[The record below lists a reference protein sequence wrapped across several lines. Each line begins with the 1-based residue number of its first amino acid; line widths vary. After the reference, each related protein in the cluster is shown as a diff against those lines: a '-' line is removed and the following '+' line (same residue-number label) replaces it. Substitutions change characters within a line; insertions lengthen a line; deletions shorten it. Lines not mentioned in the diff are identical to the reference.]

1 MSSPVLEF
9 EQVSLTLGEG
19 VGRTDALVDIN
30 LQVAA
35 GELVAITGRSGSGK
49 SSLLNVAGGLHSS
62 SSGAVRVNG
71 VDLSALS
78 ATELAIQR
86 RRSVGF
92 VFQDLNLIA
101 SLTAAENVALALEL
115 DGVRVAEARAEA
127 ESALTAVELDGLG
140 KRFPDELSG
149 GQRQRVAIAR
159 GLVGERKLLLA
170 DEPTGALD
178 EVTGESIMEILR
190 RRCDAGAAA
199 LLVTHDP
206 SIAAWGDRV
215 VRLRDG
221 RIDSV
226 TERPKVAADPTDW
239 QASSVVADIADRRTS

>member
-1 MSSPVLEF
+1 MADIVLEF
-9 EQVSLTLGEG
+9 QQVSLTLGEG
-19 VGRTDALVDIN
+19 AGRTDALVDVN

-49 SSLLNVAGGLHSS
+49 SSLLNVAGGLHTA
-62 SSGAVRVNG
+62 SSGVVRVDG

-78 ATELAIQR
+78 PKQLSAQR
-86 RRSVGF
+86 RRSIGF

-101 SLTAAENVALALEL
+101 SLTAAENIALPMEL
-115 DGVRVAEARAEA
+115 DGMRPAEARRHAED
-127 ESALTAVELDGLG
+127 ALTAVELDGLG
-140 KRFPDELSG
+140 RRFPDQLSG

-159 GLVGERKLLLA
+159 GLVGDRRLLLA

-178 EVTGESIMEILR
+178 EITGEGIMEIMR
-190 RRCDAGAAA
+190 RRCDEGAAA

-221 RIDSV
+221 RIESV
-226 TERPKVAADPTDW
+226 TDRPSTPVEPIDW
-239 QASSVVADIADRRTS
+239 HAS

>member
-1 MSSPVLEF
+1 MSNEVVLEF

-19 VGRTDALVDIN
+19 AGRTDALVDVN
-30 LQVAA
+30 LTIAP

-49 SSLLNVAGGLHSS
+49 SSLLNVAGGLHTA
-62 SSGAVRVNG
+62 SSGAVRVDG

-78 ATELAIQR
+78 PTELAARR

-101 SLTAAENVALALEL
+101 SLTAAENVSLPMEL
-115 DGVRVAEARAEA
+115 DGMRPAEARTHAE
-127 ESALTAVELDGLG
+127 EALTAVELDGLG
-140 KRFPDELSG
+140 KRFPDQLSG

-159 GLVGERKLLLA
+159 GLVGDRRLLLA

-178 EVTGESIMEILR
+178 EVTGEAIMEILR
-190 RRCDAGAAA
+190 RRCDEGAAA

-206 SIAAWGDRV
+206 SVAAWGDRV

-221 RIDSV
+221 RIESV
-226 TERPKVAADPTDW
+226 TERPALAVDPLDW
-239 QASSVVADIADRRTS
+239 QVS

>member
-1 MSSPVLEF
+1 MSDPVLEF

-19 VGRTDALVDIN
+19 AGRTDALVDVN
-30 LQVAA
+30 LTVEA

-49 SSLLNVAGGLHSS
+49 SSLLNVAGGLYTS
-62 SSGAVRVNG
+62 SSGVVRVNG

-78 ATELAIQR
+78 PTQLATQR

-101 SLTAAENVALALEL
+101 SLTAAENVALPLEL
-115 DGVRVAEARAEA
+115 DGMSVADARAQA

-140 KRFPDELSG
+140 KRFPDQLSG

-159 GLVGERKLLLA
+159 GLVGERRLLLA

-178 EVTGESIMEILR
+178 EVTGEAIMEIMR
-190 RRCDAGAAA
+190 RRCDEGAAA

-206 SIAAWGDRV
+206 SVAAWGDRV
-215 VRLRDG
+215 VRIRDG
-221 RIDSV
+221 RIDSI
-226 TERPKVAADPTDW
+226 TERPSVAADPADW
-239 QASSVVADIADRRTS
+239 QAS

>member
-1 MSSPVLEF
+1 MSNPVLEF
-9 EQVSLTLGEG
+9 EQVSLTLGDG
-19 VGRTDALVDIN
+19 PGRTDALVDVN
-30 LQVAA
+30 LKIAA

-49 SSLLNVAGGLHSS
+49 SSLLNVAGGLHTS

-78 ATELAIQR
+78 PTELATQR

-101 SLTAAENVALALEL
+101 SLTAAENVALPLEL
-115 DGVRVAEARAEA
+115 DGMKVAEARAQA

-140 KRFPDELSG
+140 KRFPDQLSG

-159 GLVGERKLLLA
+159 GLVGERRLLLA

-178 EVTGESIMEILR
+178 EVTG
-190 RRCDAGAAA
+190 C
-199 LLVTHDP
+199 LLYTSP
-206 SIAAWGDRV
+206 SP
-215 VRLRDG
+215 RDQRG
-221 RIDSV
+221 SRM
-226 TERPKVAADPTDW
+226 P
-239 QASSVVADIADRRTS
+239 SSA

>member
-1 MSSPVLEF
+1 MSDPVLEL
-9 EQVSLTLGEG
+9 EQVSLTLGDG
-19 VGRTDALVDIN
+19 PGRTDALVDVN
-30 LQVAA
+30 LEIAA

-49 SSLLNVAGGLHSS
+49 SSLLNVAGGLHTS
-62 SSGAVRVNG
+62 SSGSVRVKG

-78 ATELAIQR
+78 PTELATQR

-101 SLTAAENVALALEL
+101 SLTAAENVALPLEL
-115 DGVRVAEARAEA
+115 DGMKVAEARAQA

-140 KRFPDELSG
+140 KRFPDQLSG

-159 GLVGERKLLLA
+159 GLVGERRLLLA

-178 EVTGESIMEILR
+178 EVTGEAIMEILR
-190 RRCDAGAAA
+190 KRCDEGAAA

-221 RIDSV
+221 RIESV
-226 TERPKVAADPTDW
+226 TERPKTAANPLDW
-239 QASSVVADIADRRTS
+239 QAS

>member
-1 MSSPVLEF
+1 MSGKAVDGIVGSDTVLEF
-9 EQVSLTLGEG
+9 DQVSLTLGQG
-19 VGRTDALVDIN
+19 AGRTDALVDVN
-30 LQVAA
+30 LSVEP

-49 SSLLNVAGGLHSS
+49 SSLLNLAGGLYTT
-62 SSGAVRVNG
+62 SSGAVRVDG

-78 ATELAIQR
+78 PKELAARR

-101 SLTAAENVALALEL
+101 SLTAAENISLPLEL
-115 DGVRVAEARAEA
+115 DGMRPGEARTHAET
-127 ESALTAVELDGLG
+127 ALEAVELDGLG
-140 KRFPDELSG
+140 RRFPDQLSG

-159 GLVGERKLLLA
+159 GLVGERRLLLA

-178 EVTGESIMEILR
+178 EVTGEAIMEILR
-190 RRCDAGAAA
+190 RRCDDGAAA

-226 TERPKVAADPTDW
+226 TERPTVAANPLDW
-239 QASSVVADIADRRTS
+239 QAS